1 MLVRQNAPGS
11 RSKQPRNTQQKYG
24 STSRRRVVEEAFKV
38 IFDES
43 CTPLC
48 APGRK
53 YSSSGRD
60 VPKTHRDETGGAS
73 RILIRLTAHPGRAEK
88 SYLI

>member
-1 MLVRQNAPGS
+1 VPRELLVRQNAPGS
-11 RSKQPRNTQQKYG
+11 RSKQPRNTQQKDG

-48 APGRK
+48 APSPK

-60 VPKTHRDETGGAS
+60 VPKTHRFVKLALDALDMQ
-73 RILIRLTAHPGRAEK
+73 LIAMPPVSA
-88 SYLI
+88 